1 MAGNMIKES
10 RYVMSN
16 VQNNN
21 NKFWYAELYDD
32 GTFITRWGRV
42 GETPNITEKHFSVYG
57 AETEFNKKCKEKE
70 KKGYTL
76 LPTLDAPNATTATSV
91 SSTIGNAK
99 LAEVA
104 KKQIEYS
111 NPFVEKLI
119 ARLTTANV
127 HSIMGATKMTYN
139 STSGLFSTPC
149 GVVTQGVVDEARSL
163 LTTIGGYIQN
173 NNKNGGFQKAFE
185 DYLMRIPQDIGRVKL
200 KPELVFP
207 DINSVQSQNQILD
220 ALEVSIQSV
229 LNTPVQ
235 KDEKTEDDTPKLF
248 DVKLELVEDGK
259 IFDRISR
266 KFNETMH
273 RGHASSHLKP
283 KQIYSVSIK
292 TMVDIFERKGK
303 PMGNINEYWHGTR
316 ISNCLSIL
324 KQGLIIP
331 PARAGFVTGRMFS
344 DGAYFSD
351 QSTKS
356 LNYSFGYWDG
366 KAKDNN
372 PFMFLADVAMGKT
385 YIPKGTYDGPFPKP
399 GYDSVSALANKSGVM
414 NNEFIVY
421 NIAQCNL
428 TYLIEFSPD
437 GK

>member
-76 LPTLDAPNATTATSV
+76 LPTLDAPNTTTATTA

-111 NPFVEKLI
+111 NPLVEKLI

-149 GVVTQGVVDEARSL
+149 GVVTQDVVDEARTL

-207 DINSVQSQNQILD
+207 DINAVQSQNQILD

-259 IFDRISR
+259 IYDRITK
-266 KFNETMH
+266 KFLETLH
-273 RGHASSHLKP
+273 RGHASSYLKP
-283 KQIYSVSIK
+283 KTIYSVDIK
-292 TMVDIFERKGK
+292 TMADAFEKKGE
-303 PMGNINEYWHGTR
+303 PMEGVMLLWHGTR
-316 ISNCLSIL
+316 TENCLSIL
-324 KQGLIIP
+324 KAGLQVSP
-331 PARAGFVTGRMFS
+331 PRSAQITGKMF
-344 DGAYFSD
+344 GNGIYFSD

-356 LNYSFGYWDG
+356 LNYSQGFWSG
-366 KAKDNN
+366 KNDNN
-372 PFMFLADVAMGKT
+372 PYMFLADVAMGK
-385 YIPKGTYDGPFPKP
+385 YYVPKGAYESLPKS
-399 GYDSVSALANKSGVM
+399 GYDSTFAKANISGVI
-414 NNEFIVY
+414 NNEMVIY
-421 NIAQCNL
+421 KTYQCNL
-428 TYLIEFSPD
+428 TYLMEFSIG

>member
-42 GETPNITEKHFSVYG
+42 GEAPNITEKHFSTYG
-57 AETEFNKKCKEKE
+57 AEKEFDKKCKEKE
-70 KKGYTL
+70 KKGYAL
-76 LPTLDAPNATTATSV
+76 LPTLNTPHTTTS
-91 SSTIGNAK
+91 SGNSTLGNAK

-111 NPFVEKLI
+111 NPLVERLI
-119 ARLTTANV
+119 SRLTTANV

-149 GVVTQGVVDEARSL
+149 GVVTQDVVDEARAL

-185 DYLMRIPQDIGRVKL
+185 DYLMKIPQDIGRVKL

-207 DINSVQSQNQILD
+207 DIMAVQRQNSVLD

-259 IFDRISR
+259 VFDKMNR
-266 KFNETMH
+266 KVNETRH
-273 RGHASSHLKP
+273 YSHASSHLKL
-283 KQIYSVSIK
+283 KTVYSVDIK
-292 TMVDIFERKGK
+292 TMGDAFEKKGK
-303 PMGNINEYWHGTR
+303 AIGGIQALFHGSR
-316 ISNCLSIL
+316 VSNCLSIL

-331 PARAGFVTGRMFS
+331 PSRAGFVTGRLYG
-344 DGAYFSD
+344 DGCYFSD
-351 QSTKS
+351 QSSKS
-356 LNYSFGYWDG
+356 LNYSFGFWDG
-366 KAKDNN
+366 KSKDNN
-372 PFMFLADVAMGKT
+372 CMMFVADVAMGKS
-385 YIPKGTYDGPFPKP
+385 YIPKGTYDGPFPKS
-399 GYDSVSALANKSGVM
+399 GFDSVFAKAGVSGII
-414 NNEFIVY
+414 NNEMIIY
-421 NIAQCNL
+421 HIYQCNL
-428 TYLIEFSPD
+428 IYLLEFSPG